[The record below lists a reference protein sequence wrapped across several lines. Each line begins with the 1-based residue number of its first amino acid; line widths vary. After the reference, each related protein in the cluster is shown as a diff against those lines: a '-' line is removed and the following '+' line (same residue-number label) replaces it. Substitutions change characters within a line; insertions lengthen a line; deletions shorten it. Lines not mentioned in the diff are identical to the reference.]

1 LLTLLAFLVALLAL
15 TEAACHLDPA
25 QGFNVR
31 EQQTK
36 GRVMSMI
43 KQVYGTGAL
52 NEAAALKWAHEIITC
67 TNVSLLQGQLDELLN
82 GTTGALQA
90 VTNTDESSRCGYVF
104 RRNDIAY
111 NCRTCEADSTCV
123 QCEAW

>member
-1 LLTLLAFLVALLAL
+1 
-15 TEAACHLDPA
+15 
-25 QGFNVR
+25 
-31 EQQTK
+31 
-36 GRVMSMI
+36 MSTVI
-43 KQVYGTGAL
+43 KQIYGSSGAI
-52 NEAAALKWAHEIITC
+52 NEAAALKYAHEVVTC
-67 TNVSLLQGQLDELLN
+67 SNVELLKAQLDELLS
-82 GTTGALQA
+82 GTTDALQA